1 MTLSRI
7 RSMQHGVGE
16 SLKPQ
21 QVGAEALLLS
31 AASHKDLLFFFLF
44 FFKVII
50 IVVCLFYYLMK
61 WKSKPSTI
69 IITQQLLSFSPF
81 CWTLFIFS
89 HSVNW
94 VFIFWVWF
102 TITVNAHVPFTRVH
116 NHSSKMIYQK
126 KKKFVLFPKICVI
139 FGDMFGRGM
148 YFVIGNILLII
159 LLWQITNCY
168 YHQ

>member
-1 MTLSRI
+1 MWLRQERLTLSRI

-21 QVGAEALLLS
+21 QVGARKHFCFQQPAT
-31 AASHKDLLFFFLF
+31 KTCFFFLF

-69 IITQQLLSFSPF
+69 IITQQLLSFCPF

-102 TITVNAHVPFTRVH
+102 KITVNAHVPFTRVH

-126 KKKFVLFPKICVI
+126 KKICFI
-139 FGDMFGRGM
+139 S
-148 YFVIGNILLII
+148 
-159 LLWQITNCY
+159 
-168 YHQ
+168 

>member
-1 MTLSRI
+1 MTCERLLRHAARLSSLYRVPI
-7 RSMQHGVGE
+7 ITRCGFGKRDWLCQE
-16 SLKPQ
+16 SEACSTGLGNLLNHNKWARGSTFAFSSQPQ
-21 QVGAEALLLS
+21 RLA
-31 AASHKDLLFFFLF
+31 FFFLF

-69 IITQQLLSFSPF
+69 IITQQLLSFCPF

-102 TITVNAHVPFTRVH
+102 KITVNAHVPFTRVH

-126 KKKFVLFPKICVI
+126 KKICFI
-139 FGDMFGRGM
+139 S
-148 YFVIGNILLII
+148 
-159 LLWQITNCY
+159 
-168 YHQ
+168 